1 MDLNES
7 IKYFLEKQAELEY
20 RIEFLEDF
28 VLAPQ
33 LAAESR
39 KTARKKAKDLNIEV
53 KGTDNEGKVN

>member
-39 KTARKKAKDLNIEV
+39 KIARKKAKELNIEV
-53 KGTDNEGKVN
+53 KGTDNEDKVN

>member
-7 IKYFLEKQAELEY
+7 IKYFLEKQVELET

-39 KTARKKAKDLNIEV
+39 KIARKKAKDLNIEV
-53 KGTDNEGKVN
+53 KGADNEGKVN